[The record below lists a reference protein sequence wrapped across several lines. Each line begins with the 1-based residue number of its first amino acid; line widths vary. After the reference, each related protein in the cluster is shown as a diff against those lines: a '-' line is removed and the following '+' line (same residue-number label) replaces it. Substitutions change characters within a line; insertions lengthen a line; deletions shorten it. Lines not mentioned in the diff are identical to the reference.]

1 MTPKVH
7 AKLVR
12 SLNAM
17 ALKVYESVPASEP
30 WATSMICGAMPGNP
44 DINVVKGC
52 LGKLK
57 ADGLIKEVSR
67 SRFIQVEVK
76 ASLSEQLKEL
86 NLDGVVSQ
94 ETAAATGKENLIPQ
108 GPQLI
113 HTKDRSVRTL
123 RPPVW
128 MCSRC
133 NKEGAQDVGDGRIMH
148 LDCAQKDTAE
158 ALEQAEEMNRNMRQ
172 HGTIDAPQKEAPVSL
187 PEKPDT
193 LTLLAALAE
202 ALRSQAEANRL
213 ALVNIAAQIDEVA
226 LEVTEQREQSAAAVD
241 QLAKIRSALAAAGAL

>member
-86 NLDGVVSQ
+86 NLEGVVSQ
-94 ETAAATGKENLIPQ
+94 ETAAAAGEQNLIPK
-108 GPQLI
+108 GPQLV
-113 HTKDRSVRTL
+113 HTKDRTVRTL

-128 MCSRC
+128 MCSLC

-148 LDCAQKDTAE
+148 LECAQKDTAE
-158 ALEQAEEMNRNMRQ
+158 ALEQAEEMNRNMRL

-193 LTLLAALAE
+193 LTILAALAQAVKE
-202 ALRSQAEANRL
+202 TAESQRL
-213 ALVNIAAQIDEVA
+213 TLANIAAQIEEVA
-226 LEVTEQREQSAAAVD
+226 LVVAEDREKNAAAAD
-241 QLAKIRSALAAAGAL
+241 QLATIRAALAAAGAL